1 MQIAKPKK
9 MLRFEQP
16 EHLYALL
23 LVPLLLLFFWAA
35 WQARKRAI
43 QRFGQAGLMQ
53 QLMPMVSR
61 YRYYLKFGLLL
72 IAVVLLAIG
81 WANPQY
87 GSKLMKYE
95 RKSVDIMLA
104 FDLSESMLAQ
114 DITPNRLERA
124 RRFTQELVQGLRS
137 ERLGLI
143 VFAGGAYLQ
152 SPVTSDY
159 SAIDLALRSS
169 DPGMIPNQGTAIS
182 EAITLAEESFDEGNT
197 SHKALVII
205 TDGENHDEEAIAAAE
220 SAAEHGLIIY
230 TIGVGTTEGAFIPI
244 MRSGREMYKRD
255 KSGQTVRSRLNED
268 VLRQLAQAGNG
279 RYFNLSSGSEDV
291 IAALEKR
298 IENMEKRTLEQRSFS
313 AYESSFQWFVGAALL
328 LMVLEFMLP
337 YRQKRQPKTKS
348 LFDEQ

>member
-1 MQIAKPKK
+1 
-9 MLRFEQP
+9 MLRFEHP

-35 WQARKRAI
+35 WRARKQAI
-43 QRFGQAGLMQ
+43 RRFGSMSLME

-72 IAVVLLAIG
+72 GAVVLLAIS

-87 GSKLMKYE
+87 GSKLVKYE

-114 DITPNRLERA
+114 DIQPNRLERA

-143 VFAGGAYLQ
+143 FFAGGAYLQ

-159 SAIDLALRSS
+159 SAIDLALRSAH
-169 DPGMIPNQGTAIS
+169 PNLIPNQGTAIS
-182 EAITLAEESFDEGNT
+182 DAIKLTAESFDEENT

-205 TDGENHDEEAIAAAE
+205 TDGENHDEEALAAAE
-220 SAAEHGLIIY
+220 TAAENGLIIY
-230 TIGVGTTEGAFIPI
+230 TIGVGTTQGAFIPI
-244 MRSGREMYKRD
+244 VRNGREMYKRD
-255 KSGQTVRSRLNED
+255 NQGETVRSRLNEE
-268 VLRQLAQAGNG
+268 VLRQLAQAGQG
-279 RYFNLSSGSEDV
+279 RYFNLSSGSSEV
-291 IAALEKR
+291 LSALEKR
-298 IENMEKRTLEQRSFS
+298 IERMEKRTLEQRSFS
-313 AYESSFQWFVGAALL
+313 EYESSFQWFVGVAILILL
-328 LMVLEFMLP
+328 LEFMLP
-337 YRQKRQPKTKS
+337 YRKERKQQTKS
-348 LFDEQ
+348 LFDEK

>member
-1 MQIAKPKK
+1 
-9 MLRFEQP
+9 MLRFEHP

-23 LVPLLLLFFWAA
+23 LLPLLLLFFWAA
-35 WQARKRAI
+35 WRARQRAI
-43 QRFGQAGLMQ
+43 RRFGSTNLMQ
-53 QLMPMVSR
+53 QLMPRVSR

-72 IAVVLLAIG
+72 GAVVLLAVG

-87 GSKLMKYE
+87 GAKLMKYE

-124 RRFTQELVQGLRS
+124 RRFTQELVQGLRT

-143 VFAGGAYLQ
+143 FFAGGAYLQ

-159 SAIDLALRSS
+159 SAIDLALRSA

-182 EAITLAEESFDEGNT
+182 EAIELAEESFDEANA
-197 SHKALVII
+197 SHKALIVI
-205 TDGENHDEEAIAAAE
+205 TDGENHDEDAIAAAK
-220 SAAEHGLIIY
+220 SAVGDGLIIY
-230 TIGVGTTEGAFIPI
+230 TIGVGTTEGAFIPVV
-244 MRSGREMYKRD
+244 RNGREMYKRD
-255 KSGQTVRSRLNED
+255 QSGQTVRSRLNEA
-268 VLRQLAQAGNG
+268 VLQELARAGEG
-279 RYFNLSSGSEDV
+279 RYFNLSTGSKSV

-298 IENMEKRTLEQRSFS
+298 IERMEKRTLEERSFS
-313 AYESSFQWFVGAALL
+313 EYESSFQWFVGAALL
-328 LMVLEFMLP
+328 LLMLEFMLP
-337 YRQKRQPKTKS
+337 YRQKRKPKTKS